1 MDCYEADRR
10 SRNRSSA
17 FQEVTMLKQKE
28 EGYEL
33 FRRAILD
40 RDAEAW
46 AAIHACY
53 RPLLI
58 SWAYHC
64 GAGTCTAE
72 SADDLADQA
81 LARAWVALTPA
92 HFAAF
97 PSLARLLSY
106 LRACVATTVI
116 DSTRARAAAE
126 RARHPLHTN
135 APATPEQIVL
145 ATRDRDALWQAVS
158 ALVATPAEHIVLV
171 ESLVYG
177 FPPRTIWARHSQ
189 LFPEIATIYRTKRS
203 LFNQLQCHPDLLRLR
218 EEFSSV

>member
-17 FQEVTMLKQKE
+17 FQEVTMLEQEK

-116 DSTRARAAAE
+116 DSTRAQASAE
-126 RARHPLHTN
+126 RLAPQLPAR
-135 APATPEQIVL
+135 APSTPEQLVL
-145 ATRDRDALWQAVS
+145 ADRDHAALWRTVL
-158 ALVATPAEHIVLV
+158 ALAATPAERVV
-171 ESLVYG
+171 
-177 FPPRTIWARHSQ
+177 
-189 LFPEIATIYRTKRS
+189 
-203 LFNQLQCHPDLLRLR
+203 
-218 EEFSSV
+218 

>member
-1 MDCYEADRR
+1 MLE
-10 SRNRSSA
+10 
-17 FQEVTMLKQKE
+17 QEE

-33 FRRAILD
+33 FRRAILY

-46 AAIHACY
+46 AAIHARY

-58 SWAYHC
+58 SWAYRC

-72 SADDLADQA
+72 SADDLADQT

-92 HFAAF
+92 RFAAF

-116 DSTRARAAAE
+116 DSTRAKAAAE
-126 RARHPLHTN
+126 RARQALHAQ

-145 ATRDRDALWQAVS
+145 ATLDRDALWRAVS
-158 ALVATPAEHIVLV
+158 ALVATPAERVVLV
-171 ESLVYG
+171 ESVVYG
-177 FPPRTIWARHSQ
+177 FAPRMIWARHPQ
-189 LFPEIATIYRTKRS
+189 LFPEIATIYSTKRS
-203 LFNQLQCHPDLLRLR
+203 LFNRLKCNPDLLRSR
-218 EEFSSV
+218 DEFSSV

>member
-1 MDCYEADRR
+1 
-10 SRNRSSA
+10 
-17 FQEVTMLKQKE
+17 MLKQEE

-33 FRRAILD
+33 FRRAILE

-46 AAIHACY
+46 AAIHARY

-58 SWAYHC
+58 SWAYRC
-64 GAGTCTAE
+64 GAGTYTAE
-72 SADDLADQA
+72 SADDIADQA

-116 DSTRARAAAE
+116 DSIRAKAAAE
-126 RARHPLHTN
+126 RAQQALDTP
-135 APATPEQIVL
+135 APATPGQIVL
-145 ATRDRDALWQAVS
+145 ASLDRDALWRAVI
-158 ALVATPAEHIVLV
+158 ALVATPAEQIVLV

-177 FPPRTIWARHSQ
+177 FPPRMILARHPQ
-189 LFPEIATIYRTKRS
+189 LFPDIATIYSTKRS
-203 LFNQLQCHPDLLRLR
+203 VFNRLQCNPDLLRLLDDP
-218 EEFSSV
+218 SSV

>member
-1 MDCYEADRR
+1 M
-10 SRNRSSA
+10 
-17 FQEVTMLKQKE
+17 QEEV
-28 EGYEL
+28 GYEL

-40 RDAEAW
+40 RDAETW

-58 SWAYHC
+58 SWAYRC
-64 GAGTCTAE
+64 GAGTYTAE

-97 PSLARLLSY
+97 AALAQLLSY

-116 DSTRARAAAE
+116 DSIRAKAAAE
-126 RARHPLHTN
+126 RAQQALHTN
-135 APATPEQIVL
+135 APATPAQIVL
-145 ATRDRDALWQAVS
+145 ATLDRDAIWRAVI

-177 FPPRTIWARHSQ
+177 FPPRMIWARHPQ
-189 LFPEIATIYRTKRS
+189 LFPDIATIYNTKRS
-203 LFNQLQCHPDLLRLR
+203 LFNRLQCNPDLPRLR
-218 EEFSSV
+218 DEISSV